1 MCFSADGG
9 ILHIRDPEVSTGKLL
24 KLISKMAGYK
34 ISSVA
39 FLYTNDKHTKDDN
52 RAATH
57 SQLPQ
62 QNEICWNKTKQG
74 ILQWAI

>member
-1 MCFSADGG
+1 
-9 ILHIRDPEVSTGKLL
+9 
-24 KLISKMAGYK
+24 MAGYK

-39 FLYTNDKHTKDDN
+39 FLYTNDKRTKDDN